1 MFIVAINDVNCDE
14 SGAIVASSC
23 DMCPY
28 EMFIDH
34 YGNDFAHYYD
44 HAYDYI
50 FNDGTFCKG
59 DCSWNSDLEECQM
72 KGTLQSKS
80 AQPFSPLPSPPFL
93 PNFGSNWFKDHY
105 RCLQRIVRQG
115 KNGGEILS
123 WGKWLG
129 GVQWEEI
136 SKEILAGR
144 FQPSVIRI

>member
-72 KGTLQSKS
+72 KGTFLITIVYIQIEEESHIGPALKFRGVTS
-80 AQPFSPLPSPPFL
+80 LRFSPVPPA
-93 PNFGSNWFKDHY
+93 
-105 RCLQRIVRQG
+105 
-115 KNGGEILS
+115 LS
-123 WGKWLG
+123 MH
-129 GVQWEEI
+129 
-136 SKEILAGR
+136 
-144 FQPSVIRI
+144 

>member
-1 MFIVAINDVNCDE
+1 MNLCDCMFIVAINDVNCDE

-72 KGTLQSKS
+72 KGIFLITMVYIQQTL
-80 AQPFSPLPSPPFL
+80 
-93 PNFGSNWFKDHY
+93 
-105 RCLQRIVRQG
+105 CIT
-115 KNGGEILS
+115 E
-123 WGKWLG
+123 
-129 GVQWEEI
+129 
-136 SKEILAGR
+136 
-144 FQPSVIRI
+144 

>member
-1 MFIVAINDVNCDE
+1 MNLCDCMFIVAINDVNCDE

-44 HAYDYI
+44 NAYDYI

-72 KGTLQSKS
+72 KGTFLITIVYIQIEEESHIGPALKFRGVTS
-80 AQPFSPLPSPPFL
+80 LRFSPVPPS
-93 PNFGSNWFKDHY
+93 
-105 RCLQRIVRQG
+105 
-115 KNGGEILS
+115 LS
-123 WGKWLG
+123 MH
-129 GVQWEEI
+129 
-136 SKEILAGR
+136 
-144 FQPSVIRI
+144 

>member
-1 MFIVAINDVNCDE
+1 MNLCDCMFIVAINDVNCDE

-44 HAYDYI
+44 HVYDYI

-72 KGTLQSKS
+72 KGI
-80 AQPFSPLPSPPFL
+80 FL
-93 PNFGSNWFKDHY
+93 MTK
-105 RCLQRIVRQG
+105 V
-115 KNGGEILS
+115 
-123 WGKWLG
+123 
-129 GVQWEEI
+129 
-136 SKEILAGR
+136 
-144 FQPSVIRI
+144 